1 MDQPTNDPNRINSS
15 FRYGSTIII
24 GALAGFSLAFLTAWV
39 SNPLPWDF
47 NDIFSIVPL
56 VVGVLLQVV
65 AVWKLLDTRSL
76 ELAYYRRI
84 VSYFRVGLV
93 LVLAGSAIAIG
104 FDYLYDTNHFQ
115 HAPAAGH

>member
-1 MDQPTNDPNRINSS
+1 MTSEHSPERIEAS

-39 SNPLPWDF
+39 SNPIPWSL

-56 VVGVLLQVV
+56 VVGVGLQLI
-65 AVWKLLDTRSL
+65 AVWQLLDPRSL

-84 VSYFRVGLV
+84 VRFFRVGLV
-93 LVLAGSAIAIG
+93 LVLIGSAIAIG
-104 FDYLYDTNHFQ
+104 VDYLYDTSHFQ
-115 HAPAAGH
+115 HGGAVAH